1 MTLQGRTVLVSG
13 ATSGVGRAIALAAGE
28 AGAVVFPTGRDA
40 QRLRDVAKSIRASGG
55 VANECL
61 ADLTQDADVE
71 ALRQFVEGRAPGLD
85 AFVHCAA
92 SIVPGTIEAADS
104 DELDKQLSVNLRA
117 PFLLTRSLLP
127 LLRESQGYVVFVNS
141 TAGLIASAGAAAYSA
156 TKHALRG
163 LADALRAEVN
173 QDGIRV
179 MSLFLGRTATPMQE
193 MVHAHEGRSYRPE
206 RLVQPSDVAQVVV
219 SLLSLPHSAEVT
231 EVRLRPTLKPKAD
244 C

>member
-28 AGAVVFPTGRDA
+28 AGAVVFATGRDRE
-40 QRLRDVAKSIRASGG
+40 RLEDVARAIRTSGG

-71 ALRQFVEGRAPGLD
+71 ALRQFVEERATGLD
-85 AFVHCAA
+85 ALVHCAG
-92 SIVPGTIEAADS
+92 SIGLGTIEAS
-104 DELDKQLSVNLRA
+104 DPDDMDRQVSLNLRA
-117 PFLLTRSLLP
+117 PYVLTRSLLP
-127 LLRESQGYVVFVNS
+127 LLRTSRGYVVFVNS

-173 QDGIRV
+173 SDGIRV

-193 MVHAHEGRSYRPE
+193 AVHTHEGRIYRPE
-206 RLVQPSDVAQVVV
+206 RLVQPSDVAQVVM